1 MSPHL
6 IESAAQAQRHERRR
20 SAERRRL
27 AAHARARRPVS
38 ATRPRGRPLG
48 LRSLRAVFG

>member
-6 IESAAQAQRHERRR
+6 IQSAAKGQMEDRLG

-27 AAHARARRPVS
+27 AAQARARGTASAARPS
-38 ATRPRGRPLG
+38 GRRLG
-48 LRSLRAVFG
+48 LRSLRVVFG